1 MKRII
6 ACLVLCRGPA
16 RQPGG
21 ASRPPGPA
29 TASGA
34 KTVDISHFEFHP
46 HTLEVTKGTRVVFS
60 NSSGTPHTATDR
72 GVFDSGHIKPG
83 HSFAVR
89 FEQKGTFS
97 YHCKIH
103 PFMHGKIV
111 VVLHPGRK
119 ITDALAGQA

>member
-1 MKRII
+1 M
-6 ACLVLCRGPA
+6 AALF
-16 RQPGG
+16 
-21 ASRPPGPA
+21 ASQAA
-29 TASGA
+29 TASQPGQAEVSAA

-46 HTLEVTKGTRVVFS
+46 PRLEVAKGTRVTFS
-60 NSSGTPHTATDR
+60 TSSGTAHTATDK

-111 VVLHPGRK
+111 VG
-119 ITDALAGQA
+119 

>member
-1 MKRII
+1 MKRIV
-6 ACLVLCRGPA
+6 AYVAVLALAAALLASQAAPAARSGPA
-16 RQPGG
+16 Q
-21 ASRPPGPA
+21 
-29 TASGA
+29 ASGS
-34 KTVDISHFEFHP
+34 KGVDINHFKFHP
-46 HTLEVTKGTRVVFS
+46 GTLEVAKGTRVVFS
-60 NSSGTPHTATDR
+60 NSAGIAHTATDK

-111 VVLHPGRK
+111 VG
-119 ITDALAGQA
+119 